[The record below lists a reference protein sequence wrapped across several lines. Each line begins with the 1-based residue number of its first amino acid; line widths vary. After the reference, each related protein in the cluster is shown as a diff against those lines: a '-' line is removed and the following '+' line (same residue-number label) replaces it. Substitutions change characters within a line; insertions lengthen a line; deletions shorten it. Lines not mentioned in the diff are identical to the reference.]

1 MEDADTICAIST
13 PAGEG
18 GIGIVRIS
26 GRKAH
31 PIVKSIFKPRKKSGE
46 FSPLPRTLYLGYI
59 INPNDNSEIDEV
71 FAVFMNAP
79 HTYTCED
86 ITEIHTHGGYA
97 AQKTVLSL
105 ILDGGARLAEPGEFT
120 KRAFLNGR
128 IDLLQAE
135 SVLDII
141 HSETDEEL
149 RYALKYLQ
157 GGLSEKMR
165 MFQETLRNALAG
177 MEALIDF
184 PEEDIDLNP
193 HDVVLP
199 LKKIRTE
206 IQTLIDSYYEGRGIK
221 QGFEVL
227 IAGKANVGK
236 SSLLNAL
243 LLKER
248 AIVTP
253 IPGTTRD
260 LIEDT
265 IYLNGIKVKIIDT
278 AGIREPGSIVEEEG
292 IKRVKQKISEVDLI
306 IWLFD
311 GSQLYSEDDEEVFR
325 TIGQQNC
332 LIVINKIDLP
342 QKLERDAIPAK
353 SPEWIEISALKGQGL
368 DMLKKQ
374 ILTRFTGGVRKDNA
388 LLITNMRHR
397 DALVKTGSNI
407 EQALL
412 LKEKGEPIEFIA
424 FELREGLN
432 HLAEI
437 TGETCSEDILNDIFS
452 RFCIGK

>member
-26 GRKAH
+26 GKKAH
-31 PIVKSIFKPRKKSGE
+31 PIAESIFKPRGKRTQ
-46 FSPLPRTLYLGYI
+46 FIPRTLYLGYI
-59 INPNDNSEIDEV
+59 INPNNNNEIDEV
-71 FAVFMNAP
+71 FTVFMNAP
-79 HTYTCED
+79 HTYTCEN
-86 ITEIHTHGGYA
+86 IAEIHTHGGYA
-97 AQKTVLSL
+97 AQKAVLSL
-105 ILDGGARLAEPGEFT
+105 ILDCGARFAEPGEFT

-149 RYALKYLQ
+149 HYALNYLQ
-157 GGLSEKMR
+157 GGLSKKIQN
-165 MFQETLRNALAG
+165 FQETLKNALAN

-184 PEEDIDLNP
+184 PEEDIDIHP
-193 HDVVLP
+193 DEVVLP
-199 LKKIRTE
+199 LKYIKTDIE
-206 IQTLIDSYYEGRGIK
+206 NLVDSYYEGRGIK

-227 IAGKANVGK
+227 ITGRTNVGK
-236 SSLLNAL
+236 SSLLNAF

-260 LIEDT
+260 LIEDM
-265 IYLNGIKVKIIDT
+265 IYLHGIKVKIIDT
-278 AGIREPGSIVEEEG
+278 AGIREPGNIVEEEG

-306 IWLFD
+306 IWLLD
-311 GSQLYSEDDEEVFR
+311 GSQPFSQDDEEVFR
-325 TIGQQNC
+325 SIGHRNH
-332 LIVINKIDLP
+332 LTVINKIDLP
-342 QKLERDAIPAK
+342 QSLERNKIPAK
-353 SPEWIEISALKGQGL
+353 NLECIEISALKDQGL
-368 DMLKKQ
+368 DALKEE
-374 ILTRFTGGVRKDNA
+374 IFTRFTTGGVRKNNA
-388 LLITNMRHR
+388 LLITNLRHR
-397 DALVKTGSNI
+397 DALVKVGDNI
-407 EQALL
+407 ERALF
-412 LKEKGEPIEFIA
+412 LKESGEPVEFIA

-437 TGETCSEDILNDIFS
+437 TGETCSEDILNEIFS